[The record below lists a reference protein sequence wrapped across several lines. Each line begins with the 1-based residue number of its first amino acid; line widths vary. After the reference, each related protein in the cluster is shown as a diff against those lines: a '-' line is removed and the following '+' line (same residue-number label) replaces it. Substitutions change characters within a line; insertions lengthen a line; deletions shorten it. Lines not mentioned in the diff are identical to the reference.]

1 MLVLKTWGWYLLNT
15 CKWCVA
21 ATTTILK
28 SCSLVAM
35 LFQWPSL
42 SETLNVWYN
51 LPYVWWLFLEKI
63 VGKQCKH
70 ITIHLV
76 LYRIYVSHPLHFY
89 LHNRPFGE
97 TTHPSSSP
105 QRNPT
110 KTSENQRLR
119 QWKNPFAWEC
129 DHPRSSKLPELHP
142 WRSQDRRHLSH
153 RSPKWR
159 KSGSGEWVI
168 CRTWLQKNNPKYL
181 TLWVYLPI

>member
-110 KTSENQRLR
+110 KNVGKSAVATMKKPVRLGVRPSKVIQTPGTSPV
-119 QWKNPFAWEC
+119 KVTG
-129 DHPRSSKLPELHP
+129 SKTP
-142 WRSQDRRHLSH
+142 LS
-153 RSPKWR
+153 PITEVEKKW
-159 KSGSGEWVI
+159 
-168 CRTWLQKNNPKYL
+168 
-181 TLWVYLPI
+181 